1 MKIAQQECMGNAKDF
16 IRATAAGIST
26 AHKQAYSYISDKL
39 FS

>member
-16 IRATAAGIST
+16 IRATAAAGIST
-26 AHKQAYSYISDKL
+26 AHKQAYISDKL